1 MALPFVSFRTL
12 LLCAALSGCAGSQ
25 AVTGA
30 LQEPAAEPA
39 QSPERAAA
47 VAEIR
52 QKAEAAA
59 AQQTGEAPDVYQT
72 HGPATVRARSYGEVK
87 AIEAELR
94 AIAEASKRPG
104 SVAELEALRRRAAY
118 LEELRRKSASDLDES
133 PNTGS
138 ITQ

>member
-1 MALPFVSFRTL
+1 MALPLVSFRSI

-25 AVTGA
+25 AVNGS
-30 LQEPAAEPA
+30 LQEPATEPA
-39 QSPERAAA
+39 QSAERAAA

-52 QKAEAAA
+52 RKAEAAA
-59 AQQTGEAPDVYQT
+59 ARQTGDAPDVYRT
-72 HGPATVRARSYGEVK
+72 HGPPDVRARSYGEIK

-104 SVAELEALRRRAAY
+104 SAAELEALRRRAAT
-118 LEELRRKSASDLDES
+118 LEELRRNSASDLDES

>member
-1 MALPFVSFRTL
+1 MALPFVSSRAL
-12 LLCAALSGCAGSQ
+12 ILCVCLAGCAGSQ
-25 AVTGA
+25 PMTGA

-52 QKAEAAA
+52 QKAAAA
-59 AQQTGEAPDVYQT
+59 AAEQEAGTAPDVYQT
-72 HGPATVRARSYGEVK
+72 HGPPGTVRKSPGEIA
-87 AIEAELR
+87 AIEADLR
-94 AIAEASKRPG
+94 ASAEASKKTG
-104 SVAELEALRRRAAY
+104 SAAKRAAY
-118 LEELRRKSASDLDES
+118 LEELRRETVSDLDES

>member
-1 MALPFVSFRTL
+1 MALPLVSFRTI
-12 LLCAALSGCAGSQ
+12 LLCAILSGCAGSQ

-30 LQEPAAEPA
+30 LQEPVAERA

-52 QKAEAAA
+52 QKAATAA
-59 AQQTGEAPDVYQT
+59 AQQTGDAPDVYQA
-72 HGPATVRARSYGEVK
+72 HGPANVRARSYGEIK

-94 AIAEASKRPG
+94 AIAEASKRPA
-104 SVAELEALRRRAAY
+104 SAAELEALRRRAAT
-118 LEELRRKSASDLDES
+118 LEELRRNSVSDLDES